1 MPMLYIMGVFGIIL
15 GIAAIHDAIYNR
27 RRKNLCDIDNEKY
40 RLMIYYRYGIKD

>member
-1 MPMLYIMGVFGIIL
+1 MPALYILVIL
-15 GIAAIHDAIYNR
+15 GVILGVAAIHDAIYNR